1 MLRCVRMFGRLV
13 RLHSRLSSA
22 GIGAARL
29 TAAGVA
35 AGAATWC
42 VQPAVCKQQGSSSVV
57 LAGDIGGTNSRLML
71 FEVADG
77 DSPKQGSMAPGRL
90 VYQKTYPNHSY
101 ASMVEVV
108 QAFTA
113 DAAKAAEAKGEPP
126 ASTPAVACLAVA
138 GVVSHNSCRLT
149 NLDWRINGGE
159 IADATGITHVEIIN
173 DFVAQGYGIL
183 TLGKGD
189 VKQLNDAQPL
199 SGAPIA
205 CLGAGT
211 GLGECF
217 LTPGPGGQY
226 CCWPSEGGHAEW
238 APRDQGNEETQM
250 DLLKFLKIKYAGW
263 ARVSV
268 ERVVSGP
275 GICNIYEYLAYSF
288 PDMVRMC
295 SPPRRH

>member
-1 MLRCVRMFGRLV
+1 M
-13 RLHSRLSSA
+13 
-22 GIGAARL
+22 
-29 TAAGVA
+29 
-35 AGAATWC
+35 
-42 VQPAVCKQQGSSSVV
+42 
-57 LAGDIGGTNSRLML
+57 
-71 FEVADG
+71 
-77 DSPKQGSMAPGRL
+77 
-90 VYQKTYPNHSY
+90 
-101 ASMVEVV
+101 
-108 QAFTA
+108 
-113 DAAKAAEAKGEPP
+113 
-126 ASTPAVACLAVA
+126 
-138 GVVSHNSCRLT
+138 
-149 NLDWRINGGE
+149 
-159 IADATGITHVEIIN
+159 
-173 DFVAQGYGIL
+173 AQGYGIL

-275 GICNIYEYLAYSF
+275 GICNIYEYLAYRF
-288 PDMVRMC
+288 PDMVRMHVLA
-295 SPPRRH
+295 SPITKAFMLGAKGPFFTYTKDISILCMYDTR